1 MTGTSLDPF
10 ESQFEHQYRFD
21 TSDWSKFLYS
31 ILLNPSVYLE
41 QLLIRQA
48 GICLRERNQFS
59 LIPYGKRIVGKQVCP
74 TAVSRLGID
83 QDRINCHGVRLPF
96 PPPAAFTSHQ
106 IGRASCREG
115 VPPW

>member
-1 MTGTSLDPF
+1 FHVTGVQTCALPIS
-10 ESQFEHQYRFD
+10 
-21 TSDWSKFLYS
+21 
-31 ILLNPSVYLE
+31 SVYLE